1 MNWKSFILLV
11 FKSVPTGL
19 KSAIKERSKSLEKV
33 RRGFAVALLRA
44 VPIFYDKVAGFP
56 LQKVNVKVAGWR
68 PGC

>member
-1 MNWKSFILLV
+1 MNWKSFILQV
-11 FKSVPTGL
+11 FKSVPKGL
-19 KSAIKERSKSLEKV
+19 KLAKKERTKSLEKV

-44 VPIFYDKVAGFP
+44 VPIFYYKVAGFP